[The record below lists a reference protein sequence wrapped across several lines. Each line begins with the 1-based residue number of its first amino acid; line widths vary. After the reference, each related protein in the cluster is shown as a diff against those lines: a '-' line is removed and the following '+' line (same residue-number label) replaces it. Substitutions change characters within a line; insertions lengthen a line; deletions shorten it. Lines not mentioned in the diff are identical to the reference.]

1 MLFGFFN
8 GLTAN
13 TTEGMHRIATIA
25 HWRCACMV
33 GLAVERHR
41 VATLP
46 DDGVDDA
53 NRLSVALQNAAL
65 LNMQFNKGA
74 DIGSRG
80 ERRGGKGKSARLHS
94 VDKACAFGV
103 LDMAYLFRIRQAKM
117 FLLPQKRK
125 GNGCLLPQP
134 LILPRRC
141 AAARRRSLLASR
153 APARRQ
159 ARQIARPDCRR

>member
-1 MLFGFFN
+1 MRLK
-8 GLTAN
+8 AY
-13 TTEGMHRIATIA
+13 RIATIA

-65 LNMQFNKGA
+65 LSIYAIQQRRGYRFA
-74 DIGSRG
+74 RRRRG
-80 ERRGGKGKSARLHS
+80 ERVKSARLHS

-103 LDMAYLFRIRQAKM
+103 WRIWRTPLQDSPGQKCSCC
-117 FLLPQKRK
+117 PKKRK
-125 GNGCLLPQP
+125 ERLPSSSAIDYLDGAQ
-134 LILPRRC
+134 RRK
-141 AAARRRSLLASR
+141 
-153 APARRQ
+153 
-159 ARQIARPDCRR
+159 

>member
-53 NRLSVALQNAAL
+53 NRLSVALRTQPCSICNSTKARISVRAAS
-65 LNMQFNKGA
+65 GA
-74 DIGSRG
+74 AGRVNPHACIASTKPVPLASRIWRTSSG
-80 ERRGGKGKSARLHS
+80 FAGP
-94 VDKACAFGV
+94 
-103 LDMAYLFRIRQAKM
+103 KM

-134 LILPRRC
+134 LTLPRRC
-141 AAARRRSLLASR
+141 AAARRSL
-153 APARRQ
+153 
-159 ARQIARPDCRR
+159 

>member
-53 NRLSVALQNAAL
+53 NRLSVALQNTAL

-103 LDMAYLFRIRQAKM
+103 LDMAYLFRIRQAKNV
-117 FLLPQKRK
+117 LAAPKKGKRLPSSSA
-125 GNGCLLPQP
+125 
-134 LILPRRC
+134 IDTTSTV
-141 AAARRRSLLASR
+141 RSG
-153 APARRQ
+153 AP
-159 ARQIARPDCRR
+159 